1 MEEKKYAGYKD
12 GKIVAK
18 SKFGLNKMQY
28 KVPDGLL
35 YPVVAAFRSLLVK
48 NKVTGKYEWKNGVG
62 PLMYG
67 IITKKISL
75 IKL

>member
-1 MEEKKYAGYKD
+1 
-12 GKIVAK
+12 
-18 SKFGLNKMQY
+18 MQY

-48 NKVTGKYEWKNGVG
+48 IKLQGNMSGKMELDR
-62 PLMYG
+62 LMYG